1 MALHVYNTFTEKAE
15 IFKTVDMNKV
25 KIFVCGPTVYDFIH
39 LGHART
45 YIFYDVVARYLKYLG
60 YKIQFI
66 INITDIEDKI
76 FARAHDEGKDYREIT
91 EKYTKLFYQ
100 DLKRLGIDTVTLFA
114 PASKYISEII
124 EQIQVLVDKGYAYK
138 AGGNIFY
145 DTAKFPKY
153 GSLSHQS
160 RIDLMLRR
168 LDVDPKKKDQTDFI
182 LWRKADEEPSW
193 PSKFG
198 KGRPGWHIE
207 DTAISI
213 THFGARYDIHGG
225 ASELIFPHHEAEIAQ
240 AMAYTG
246 ENQFVNYW
254 VHTGLLTIDGMK
266 MSKSLGNYVT
276 VRETLRKYSADALR
290 LSFLSVKYKNDM
302 NFTDKTLNKSDD
314 FLKMLRKITKISTQ
328 KKKEKLS
335 DSGDN
340 ILIDDWRD
348 LTSKFRK
355 AMDDDF
361 NTPKAINILKE
372 LALSIHQEVNPDS
385 SMKLRKT
392 AREKLIDP
400 IKILGLSF

>member
-1 MALHVYNTFTEKAE
+1 LALHVYNTLTEKAE

-76 FARAHDEGKDYREIT
+76 FARAYNEGKDYREIT

-100 DLKRLGIDTVTLFA
+100 DLKRLRVDTVTLFA

-124 EQIQVLVDKGYAYK
+124 EQIQVLLDKGYAYK

-145 DTAKFPKY
+145 DTSKFPKY

-168 LDVDPKKKDQTDFI
+168 LDIDPKKKDQTDFI

-276 VRETLRKYSADALR
+276 VRETLRKYSANALR
-290 LSFLSVKYKNDM
+290 LSFLSVKYKNNM
-302 NFTDKTLNKSDD
+302 NFTDKTLTKSDN
-314 FLKMLRKITKISTQ
+314 FLRMLRDITKISTQ

-335 DSGDN
+335 YSGDN
-340 ILIDDWRD
+340 TLIDDWCD

-372 LALSIHQEVNPDS
+372 LTLSIHQEVKPDS

-392 AREKLIDP
+392 ASEKLLDP

>member
-1 MALHVYNTFTEKAE
+1 MALHVYNTLTEKAE

-100 DLKRLGIDTVTLFA
+100 DLKRLRVDTVTLFA

-124 EQIQVLVDKGYAYK
+124 EQIQVLLDKGYAYK

-145 DTAKFPKY
+145 DTSKFPKY

-168 LDVDPKKKDQTDFI
+168 LDIDPKKKDQTDFI